1 MQNLH
6 NGFTQKSLRNKQ
18 IFDKKSQNFHFHQN
32 FSKSTGHFSVKKSLN
47 SYFGVIF
54 VEKLKSKLVN
64 FEKHFQQNFISAIFD
79 NLIRL
84 QLFFMIH
91 RDSRTR
97 IFRVLKTA
105 FLFEQP
111 INCQNIPNIPIFVSK
126 WYLKSCTSESVK
138 ILTFE

>member
-1 MQNLH
+1 MPKFSFSFN
-6 NGFTQKSLRNKQ
+6 FT
-18 IFDKKSQNFHFHQN
+18 QN
-32 FSKSTGHFSVKKSLN
+32 FSNSTGHFSVKKSLN

-64 FEKHFQQNFISAIFD
+64 FGKHFQQNFISAIFD

-97 IFRVLKTA
+97 LFGGLKTD
-105 FLFEQP
+105 FLFEKP